1 LIYLKAFL
9 LILREEGFLSMN
21 KLVICSVGT
30 SISNECPSHRLLFS
44 NNRGWD
50 AESGF
55 LKKEIQDALMQKNF
69 YSGSLETAAQASA
82 ELNSLYRLG
91 IQSGDKI
98 VLLSSD
104 NLQGHV
110 CAEMISV
117 CLQERFSI
125 LQKDIEIKRIEGL
138 QVHNETLLREFGLK
152 NLVKTLLSYLA
163 NENYR
168 YSYEIIINPTGGFKG
183 IVPFLT
189 IMGMLYGRKSVYIF
203 EYSKQLITLP
213 PLPFSFDLDIY
224 NRVRDALH
232 FLEEEIAVPEQQFFF
247 RIKDY
252 APEEHDLFTAFIE
265 PFDESGKVTISPL
278 AYCLLQID
286 SPEQSCFVSDNV
298 IDTLR
303 GVDSTM
309 REKLI
314 RLIDNIACPIWRN
327 SHLHRWEKNDL
338 LIIKPGNTAERFAG
352 FMKNSMFYVALA
364 YPTHTEYEKELS
376 KYSRDSFVNVHFKKW
391 KLNVHVDNA
400 EKKESSV
407 QQLLDAEIERNHH
420 LEQRVYELEK
430 KLNSVQQV

>member
-1 LIYLKAFL
+1 
-9 LILREEGFLSMN
+9 MN

-30 SISNECPSHRLLFS
+30 SISNGCPSQKQLFHDK
-44 NNRGWD
+44 REWD
-50 AESGF
+50 SEPDF
-55 LKKEIQDALMQKNF
+55 FKKEIRDSMQAKKF
-69 YSGSLETAAQASA
+69 YSAPMENAAQVSA

-91 IQSGDKI
+91 IQTGDKI

-110 CAEMISV
+110 CAEMISE

-125 LQKDIEIKRIEGL
+125 LSKDIEIKRIEGL
-138 QVHNETLLREFGLK
+138 QVHNEKILREIGLK
-152 NLVKTLLSYLA
+152 NLVKTMLSYLA
-163 NENYR
+163 DENYR
-168 YSYEIIINPTGGFKG
+168 YSFDIIINPTGGFKG

-213 PLPFSFDLDIY
+213 PLPFSFDLNVY
-224 NRVRDALH
+224 NRVRDALR

-252 APEEHDLFTAFIE
+252 TPEEHDLFTAFVE
-265 PFDESGKVTISPL
+265 PFDESGKITISPL

-303 GVDSTM
+303 NVDSTM

-364 YPTHTEYEKELS
+364 YPVHAEYEKDLQ
-376 KYSRDSFVNVHFKKW
+376 KYSRNSFANVHFKKW
-391 KLNVHVDNA
+391 KLNVHVEDV
-400 EKKESSV
+400 EKKESST
-407 QQLLDAEIERNHH
+407 QRFLDDEIERNHQ
-420 LEQRVYELEK
+420 LELKIRELENKLILLDQEK
-430 KLNSVQQV
+430 K

>member
-1 LIYLKAFL
+1 
-9 LILREEGFLSMN
+9 MN

-30 SISNECPSHRLLFS
+30 SISNKCPSQKTLFI
-44 NNRGWD
+44 NNREWD
-50 AESGF
+50 SKSDF
-55 LKKEIQDALMQKNF
+55 LKNEIRDFLQAKNF
-69 YSGSLETAAQASA
+69 HFAPMEDVSQASA

-91 IQSGDKI
+91 IQTGDKI

-104 NLQGHV
+104 NLQGRV
-110 CAEMISV
+110 CAEMISE

-125 LQKDIEIKRIEGL
+125 LSKDIEIKRIEGL
-138 QVHNETLLREFGLK
+138 QVHNEKILREIGLK
-152 NLVKTLLSYLA
+152 NLVKTMLSYLA
-163 NENYR
+163 DENYR
-168 YSYEIIINPTGGFKG
+168 YSFDIIINPTGGFKG

-213 PLPFSFDLDIY
+213 PLPFSFDLNVY
-224 NRVRDALH
+224 NRVRDALR

-252 APEEHDLFTAFIE
+252 TPEEHDLFTAFVE
-265 PFDESGKVTISPL
+265 PFDESGNITISPL

-303 GVDSTM
+303 NVDSTM

-352 FMKNSMFYVALA
+352 FMKNSKFYVALA
-364 YPTHTEYEKELS
+364 YPVHAEYEKDLQ
-376 KYSRDSFVNVHFKKW
+376 KYSRNSFANVHFKNW
-391 KLNVHVDNA
+391 KLNVHVEDV
-400 EKKESSV
+400 EKKESST
-407 QQLLDAEIERNHH
+407 QRFLDDEIERNHQ
-420 LEQRVYELEK
+420 LELKIRELENKLILLDQEK
-430 KLNSVQQV
+430 K